1 MKRKAFFIALVIT
14 GIVFGYSVAFAQSD
28 KERKQVE
35 NQRREEEKR
44 ARKESEKA
52 QKERFKRL
60 HITSDPS
67 GATVEINGRQ
77 MGTTPLTLPV
87 EEYVYKG
94 HGFWLTSKYL
104 ATPVKLTLSKE
115 GCVSKTLEITT
126 GPFEWVNA
134 NGTARHIYYVITSP
148 DFHLKLDQVGQ
159 FLGVNPL
166 ADKKDGMPVS
176 EGAKPAELTEATRPK
191 MSVEEVVKR
200 SLPAVTII
208 QSSKGSGSGFFILE
222 SGVVVTNRHVVEGSD
237 QVSVTTSQGESY
249 QSAQI
254 FTHPSRDLALVKLR
268 LPEGKKFPFLPLAN
282 PADVNVGAEAIAIG
296 SPGGVNSILA
306 NTVTRGIVSAFRQT
320 DAGLLLQTDAAI
332 NSGNSGGPLLNLY
345 GDVIGVNTLKIV
357 IPGKEGLGF
366 ALFVS
371 EIYAMLKEHLNFDM
385 PAPQSKKTVAATN
398 SSPPTQPVGVSV
410 QITSEPTGAEVFVD
424 GEFVGSTPSKVQV
437 SPGER
442 KIKITRPNHKDWERA
457 IKIQPNEEKT
467 INALLEQIT
476 SPPAVTSK
484 PSKSQVP

>member
-1 MKRKAFFIALVIT
+1 MKRKEFFLALVIAVLA
-14 GIVFGYSVAFAQSD
+14 IGYSAIFAQSD
-28 KERKQVE
+28 KERKQIE

-44 ARKESEKA
+44 ARKEAEKA

-60 HITSDPS
+60 QITSDPS
-67 GATVEINGRQ
+67 GAKVEINGQ
-77 MGTTPLTLPV
+77 HMGTTPLALPV
-87 EEYVYKG
+87 EEYVYNG

-104 ATPVKLTLSKE
+104 ATPIKLTLSKE
-115 GCVSKTLEITT
+115 GCVSKTQEITS
-126 GPFEWVNA
+126 GPYEWVNA

-148 DFHLKLDQVGQ
+148 DFHLKLDEVGQ
-159 FLGVNPL
+159 FLGVNPF
-166 ADKKDGMPVS
+166 ADKKDSTPVS
-176 EGAKPAELTEATRPK
+176 EVAKPAEPTEVASPK
-191 MSVEEVVKR
+191 MSVEEIVKR
-200 SLPAVTII
+200 SIPAVTII
-208 QSSKGSGSGFFILE
+208 QSSRGSGSGFFILE
-222 SGVVVTNRHVVEGSD
+222 SGVVVTNRHVVENSD
-237 QVSVTTSQGESY
+237 LVSVTTSQGESY

-254 FTHPSRDLALVKLR
+254 FTHPSRDLALVKLK
-268 LPEGKKFPFLPLAN
+268 LPEGKKFPCLPLAN
-282 PADVNVGAEAIAIG
+282 PADVDVGAEAIAIG

-332 NSGNSGGPLLNLY
+332 NGGNSGGPLVNLY

-357 IPGKEGLGF
+357 SPDKEGLGF

-385 PAPQSKKTVAATN
+385 PPSQSKKNAAATKN
-398 SSPPTQPVGVSV
+398 SPTTQPVSVSV
-410 QITSEPTGAEVFVD
+410 QITSEPTGAEVFID

-442 KIKITRPNHKDWERA
+442 KIRISRPNYKDWERA

-467 INALLEQIT
+467 INALLEQVS
-476 SPPAVTSK
+476 SPPAETSK
-484 PSKSQVP
+484 PRVP